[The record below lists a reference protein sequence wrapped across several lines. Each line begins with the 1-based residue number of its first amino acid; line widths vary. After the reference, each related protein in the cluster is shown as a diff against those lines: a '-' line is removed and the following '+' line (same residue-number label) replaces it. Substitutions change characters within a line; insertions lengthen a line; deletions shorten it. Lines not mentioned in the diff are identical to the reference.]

1 MKAVAGTLAFILAA
15 AAQPVAAAPSAKSA
29 VIEKFVR
36 PYVDTHN
43 FSGVIVVQRDGR
55 PVFQRAYGDADRE
68 RRIANRLDTR
78 FHVASM
84 SMQFT
89 AAAAMRLVD
98 AGRLSLDTPVSEI
111 VAGYPNG
118 DRITVRNLLTQTSGI
133 ADINAL
139 DDYDEALKLHQT
151 PLSLVNKVKDLPP
164 SRAPGTYKSEEHS
177 AYNLLAL
184 IIERKT
190 GVPFAAAV
198 EKLVFR
204 PLGMSDSGIDDDSI
218 AWASNMGRG
227 YQPKDLYNIEPADR
241 IHWSGK
247 TGNAS
252 AFTTAADE
260 LKFVRGIYSG
270 DFLKPA
276 SRKLVFDPATP
287 AAYGWFKSDSSRFG
301 ERVYSMNGRSPG
313 FASAL
318 VFLPKQRVAVVA
330 LSNIY
335 ASAPGEIA
343 EEIAAIAVGRPHEP
357 LNLKTAIDQASL
369 AALPA
374 SFRFPADFYL
384 PDAVVRIAAVN
395 GRVRLEWPNG
405 RTSALIPTST
415 DHYVDRSYWM
425 PVEVVR
431 DPGGHVAQ
439 LRYGKF
445 VGEPVSAGAA

>member
-1 MKAVAGTLAFILAA
+1 MKAFAVTLAVLFAP
-15 AAQPVAAAPSAKSA
+15 AAQPIAAAPYSTNAT
-29 VIEKFVR
+29 IEEFVR
-36 PYVDTHN
+36 PYVGTRN
-43 FSGVIVVQRDGR
+43 FSGVILVERNGHLL
-55 PVFQRAYGDADRE
+55 FERAYGHADLEHRLP
-68 RRIANRLDTR
+68 NRLNTR

-89 AAAAMRLVD
+89 AAAALRLINS
-98 AGRLSLDTPVSEI
+98 GRLSLDTPVSD
-111 VAGYPNG
+111 VVPGYPNG
-118 DRITVRNLLTQTSGI
+118 RNISVRNLLTQTSGI

-139 DDYDEALKLHQT
+139 DDYDQLLKVHQT
-151 PLSLVNKVKDLPP
+151 PLSLVDKVKDLPP
-164 SRAPGTYKSEEHS
+164 AREPGTYKGEEHS

-184 IIERKT
+184 IVERKS

-198 EKLVFR
+198 KELVFK
-204 PLGMSDSGIDDDSI
+204 PLGMRDSGIDDDRLSR
-218 AWASNMGRG
+218 AANMGRG
-227 YQPKDLYNIEPADR
+227 YQPKDVYEVEPADP

-260 LKFVRGIYSG
+260 LKFVHGIHDG
-270 DFLKPA
+270 DFVKPA
-276 SRKLVFDPATP
+276 LRHLVFDPATQG
-287 AAYGWFKSDSSRFG
+287 AYGWFKSDSSRFG

-318 VFLPKQRVAVVA
+318 VFIPKERVTVVA

-343 EEIAAIAVGRPHEP
+343 EEVAAIALGRQHEP
-357 LNLKTAIDQASL
+357 LNLQTAVDAASL
-369 AALPA
+369 PGLPA
-374 SFRFPADFYL
+374 RFRFPADFYL
-384 PDAVVRIAAVN
+384 RDAVVRIAAAE

-405 RTSALIPTST
+405 RVSALIPTSR

-431 DPGGHVAQ
+431 DDSGHVSQ
-439 LRYGKF
+439 LKYGHF
-445 VGEPVSAGAA
+445 VGQPVNGSTT